1 MTGIDLTGHAIL
13 VDLVITNIIC
23 YETQQFF
30 LEDEKVVEFG
40 NEDSGDDLPIFS
52 FDIDEH
58 ENNMPLSDDML
69 AEIPQIEEKEE
80 NVFHTESV
88 LVKRK

>member
-30 LEDEKVVEFG
+30 LEDEKVVG
-40 NEDSGDDLPIFS
+40 QQP
-52 FDIDEH
+52 
-58 ENNMPLSDDML
+58 
-69 AEIPQIEEKEE
+69 
-80 NVFHTESV
+80 
-88 LVKRK
+88 R